1 MSEKLLRW
9 FEARRE
15 IRAIH
20 MIRQNSVM
28 ATDIIE
34 DLINAIKFSVD
45 GKVEETGLCYKRLGE
60 KEMEADLLRRT
71 IIEEI
76 AKGELPPIDRTDL
89 MRLARQIDLVIDW
102 IHESGRIL
110 ILLRLSETPL
120 EIRNVSVE
128 MCETLRECILALKNC
143 VSMLAERN
151 AEEALEQADKVER
164 FEENVDNLYEKARKQ
179 ILSIDY
185 SKMSPGAV
193 ILLSQFLDALENIAD
208 RCEDTCDQ
216 VRVIAVGFPPKG
228 AS

>member
-15 IRAIH
+15 VRAIQ
-20 MIRQNSVM
+20 MIRQSSVM
-28 ATDIIE
+28 ATDVIE
-34 DLINAIKFSVD
+34 DLMNAIKFSID
-45 GKVEETGLCYKRLGE
+45 GRIEETEQCYKRLGE
-60 KEMEADLLRRT
+60 KEIEADSLRRT

-110 ILLRLSETPL
+110 ILLRLSETPI
-120 EIRNVSVE
+120 EIRTVCVE
-128 MCETLRECILALKNC
+128 ICETLRECTQALKSC
-143 VSMLAERN
+143 ISLLAERK
-151 AEEALEQADKVER
+151 AEEALDQADKVER
-164 FEENVDNLYEKARKQ
+164 FEEHVDSLYEKARRQ
-179 ILSIDY
+179 ILTIDA
-185 SKMSPGAV
+185 SKMSSGAI

-216 VRVIAVGFPPKG
+216 VRVIAVGFPPRG
-228 AS
+228 AK